1 MKNILKISMWI
12 IILLYIMISIYYQQV
27 DINQKLQEDMNSMYI
42 ETNYVFQPY
51 LKAKPVWDKYCWV
64 HQGTTICSDKAYTYE
79 EKEELLIK

>member
-1 MKNILKISMWI
+1 MKNMLKVSMWI
-12 IILLYIMISIYYQQV
+12 IAVLYIVISIYYQQL

-79 EKEELLIK
+79 EKEELLK

>member
-1 MKNILKISMWI
+1 MLSIPKLFMWI
-12 IILLYIMISIYYQQV
+12 LILILISVMYQES
-27 DINQKLQEDMNSMYI
+27 IKEHKLQEQQDMESMYI
-42 ETNYVFQPY
+42 ETNYVYQPY